1 MASEITL
8 FEDANEEFL
17 TCSICKDIFKH
28 PKQLKCMHNFC
39 QDCLQPLMNEA
50 TSRKIKCP
58 LCREEVEL
66 TVDTV
71 ADLEDNIFLSH
82 LCELFLVANLNT
94 VDVLCSFCSEAL
106 NEENASRCI
115 DCSDNLCDKCAKTHT
130 LTCLTRNHQVILMS
144 ELKTETLVR
153 KSREGNVKIPCQKHS
168 NNHLE
173 YFCQTCQVPVCL
185 GCTVVDHVRQ
195 NGHDLINLNDG
206 PTKEKFKEQ
215 ITEQLNKLEEIIPS
229 FEKHIDIANETE
241 KCLIKSLEK
250 TKNDIR
256 DTAKSLID
264 EIEAHTKSLIEKV
277 DKKAEAIQKSLEHHR
292 EAAEIRVKSS
302 TKINQFARNLCKHG
316 LNSEIMSSAKDLLRR
331 MKELQEGNMKDLE
344 GTGELCFVRQD
355 EFKFGVVKE
364 CKIIE
369 RDEYNLLEYYTEKAM
384 AVGNIVKRGPNW
396 PTGYDNYDNNGYNG
410 QNTIQSIQRNGPND
424 IRATVYFQSGFNMEC
439 KMNPGDYWLQPSN
452 TFANYQRRLKCYAE
466 HFMKVGDEVKRG
478 LNWPLGSNDSYDERG
493 QKSGKITQVNQTQ
506 TGTTVTVDF
515 GAPDNQTFECPMY
528 NGCYYLLPLQN
539 SFPLIDWVEF

>member
-8 FEDANEEFL
+8 FEDANKEFL

-28 PKQLKCMHNFC
+28 PKQITCMHNFC
-39 QDCLQPLMNEA
+39 QDCLQPLIKEG
-50 TSRKIKCP
+50 TPHKLKCP

-66 TVDTV
+66 TVDTI
-71 ADLEDNIFLSH
+71 DELEDNLFLSN

-106 NEENASRCI
+106 NEGNASRCI

-130 LTCLTRNHQVILMS
+130 LTRLTRNHQVILMS

-195 NGHDLINLNDG
+195 NGHSLINLQDG

-264 EIEAHTKSLIEKV
+264 EIEAHSKSLIEKV
-277 DKKAEAIQKSLEHHR
+277 DKKAEAIQKSVEHHR
-292 EAAEIRVKSS
+292 ESAEIRVKSS

-316 LNSEIMSSAKDLLRR
+316 LNAEIMSSAKDLLRR
-331 MKELQEGNMKDLE
+331 MKELQEDMKDLE
-344 GTGELCFVRQD
+344 GTGELRFVRQD

-369 RDEYNLLEYYTEKAM
+369 RDEYSLLEYYTEKEM
-384 AVGNIVKRGPNW
+384 AVTNSVKRGPHW
-396 PTGYDNYDNNGYNG
+396 PTGFDGYDNNGRYN
-410 QNTIQSIQRNGPND
+410 QNRIQSIRRNGPND
-424 IRATVYFQSGFNMEC
+424 IGVTVCFQSGSNMEC
-439 KMNPGDYWLQPSN
+439 KMNPGDYWLQPTNVSS
-452 TFANYQRRLKCYAE
+452 NYQSRLECYTKN
-466 HFMKVGDEVKRG
+466 FMKVGDEVKRG
-478 LNWPLGSNDSYDERG
+478 LHWPPGSYDSYDERG
-493 QKSGKITQVNQTQ
+493 QKSGKITQINQTQ
-506 TGTTVTVDF
+506 SGTIVTVDF
-515 GAPDNQTFECPMY
+515 GPPGNQTCQFPMNTGNY
-528 NGCYYLLPLQN
+528 HLLPLH
-539 SFPLIDWVEF
+539 SYPFIHWVEF